1 MTKEWADSY
10 LEYFRSLD
18 DAPDDA
24 IPCLLRMGIH
34 GLVWD
39 SIKKKDKV
47 DTFIRYLSPLYYNYN
62 GSFHEYDIELSYFFE
77 GKKIKIGSTSDYIY
91 YIPNHIRKLGV
102 EKDMFD
108 WAIPVEYGNMEGM
121 HRIDNDKVYDL
132 IEHEKPKALR
142 AWKLSIENY

>member
-10 LEYFRSLD
+10 LEYFRSLN

-24 IPCLLRMGIH
+24 IPCLLRMSLH

-77 GKKIKIGSTSDYIY
+77 GKKTRIDLTSDYIY
-91 YIPNHIRKLGV
+91 YIDAPEGNGLVPGAMTPEEVAERD
-102 EKDMFD
+102 KD
-108 WAIPVEYGNMEGM
+108 
-121 HRIDNDKVYDL
+121 RL
-132 IEHEKPKALR
+132 
-142 AWKLSIENY
+142 